1 VKIKYLGHA
10 AFLITTADGRKI
22 VTDPYE
28 PGGFGGAIGY
38 GALEEAADFV
48 TVSHEHADHNYVEMV
63 PGNPTV
69 ISRAAEERHNGILF
83 RALRTHHDA
92 SRGAERGANV
102 VRVIEADGISV
113 CHLGDLGHTLSPE
126 DATALG
132 ALDILLVPVG
142 GTFTVDAKGAT
153 AVVNRLR
160 PCITERPKSLS
171 TSRRW
176 TVFSPASRGC
186 AVSKGPR
193 STSTRDPFR
202 SRPKSW
208 CSRRPCRPGP
218 QRRYPSVRRL
228 LLSASGRSSG
238 SSAYGVPPRRALSG
252 IHSHISG

>member
-1 VKIKYLGHA
+1 MKIRYLGHA
-10 AFLITTADGRKI
+10 AFLITTADGTKI

-38 GALEEAADFV
+38 GPLKEAADFV
-48 TVSHEHADHNYVEMV
+48 TVSHQHADHNYVKMV
-63 PGNPTV
+63 PGNPMV
-69 ISRAAEERHNGILF
+69 ISRAGEETHDGILF
-83 RALRTHHDA
+83 RALTTHHDA

-160 PCITERPKSLS
+160 PCIAIPMHYRTPKVTLDIAP
-171 TSRRW
+171 
-176 TVFSPASRGC
+176 VDGFLAG
-186 AVSKGPR
+186 KPR
-193 STSTRDPFR
+193 
-202 SRPKSW
+202 
-208 CSRRPCRPGP
+208 
-218 QRRYPSVRRL
+218 VRRIE
-228 LLSASGRSSG
+228 G
-238 SSAYGVPPRRALSG
+238 SEIDLDKGSLPEPTEIVVLAPAL
-252 IHSHISG
+252 

>member
-113 CHLGDLGHTLSPE
+113 CHLGGLGHTLSPE

-160 PCITERPKSLS
+160 PCIAIPMHYRTPKVTLDIAP
-171 TSRRW
+171 
-176 TVFSPASRGC
+176 VDGFLAG
-186 AVSKGPR
+186 KPR
-193 STSTRDPFR
+193 
-202 SRPKSW
+202 
-208 CSRRPCRPGP
+208 
-218 QRRYPSVRRL
+218 VRRIE
-228 LLSASGRSSG
+228 G
-238 SSAYGVPPRRALSG
+238 SEIDLDKGSLPEPTEIVVLAPAL
-252 IHSHISG
+252 

>member
-1 VKIKYLGHA
+1 MKIKYLGHA

-63 PGNPTV
+63 PGDPTV
-69 ISRAAEERHNGILF
+69 ISRAAEERHSGILF
-83 RALRTHHDA
+83 RALTTHHDA
-92 SRGAERGANV
+92 SRGAQRGRNI

-132 ALDILLVPVG
+132 ALDVLLVPVG

-160 PCITERPKSLS
+160 PCIAIPMHYRTPKVSLDIAP
-171 TSRRW
+171 
-176 TVFSPASRGC
+176 VDGFLAG
-186 AVSKGPR
+186 KPR
-193 STSTRDPFR
+193 
-202 SRPKSW
+202 
-208 CSRRPCRPGP
+208 
-218 QRRYPSVRRL
+218 VRRIE
-228 LLSASGRSSG
+228 G
-238 SSAYGVPPRRALSG
+238 SEIDLDKGSLPEPTEIVVLEPAL
-252 IHSHISG
+252 